1 MAKFIY
7 RMQNI
12 LNLQTKLENE
22 AKIQLTMANNALRVE
37 QEKLEKIYR
46 DIEGYEDRIRSFN
59 GGVLDVQ
66 ELKRC
71 NDAIAVKKIEA
82 KEQKGRFIYLF
93 SDDGFNYYLDSVSS
107 CRTTPPSGSAKL
119 LEVWIKLLPLGLAP
133 ETEVVIDQTYYL
145 QHYMLW
151 PDREQIM
158 FLAELEVEGRPD
170 NNIKERP
177 FDGRNWEKLVPG
189 SLEDNIYRECMKYR
203 SSLKKRGPQKK
214 TTSKIGD
221 VLEDTFHI
229 SL

>member
-1 MAKFIY
+1 MK
-7 RMQNI
+7 R
-12 LNLQTKLENE
+12 
-22 AKIQLTMANNALRVE
+22 KI
-37 QEKLEKIYR
+37 
-46 DIEGYEDRIRSFN
+46 
-59 GGVLDVQ
+59 
-66 ELKRC
+66 
-71 NDAIAVKKIEA
+71 AIALSAVLLGSFAAGELPGSDFPIDKANRITLVDNPLMPAVAAAADNDED

-133 ETEVVIDQTYYL
+133 ETEVVIDQTYFL

-158 FLAELEVEGRPD
+158 FLSELEVEGRPD
-170 NNIKERP
+170 NYIKERP

-203 SSLKKRGPQKK
+203 SSLKKRGPQTK

>member
-1 MAKFIY
+1 MK
-7 RMQNI
+7 R
-12 LNLQTKLENE
+12 
-22 AKIQLTMANNALRVE
+22 KI
-37 QEKLEKIYR
+37 
-46 DIEGYEDRIRSFN
+46 
-59 GGVLDVQ
+59 
-66 ELKRC
+66 
-71 NDAIAVKKIEA
+71 AIALSAMLLGSFAAGELPGSDFSIGKANRITLVDNPLVPAVAAAADNDED

-93 SDDGFNYYLDSVSS
+93 SDDGFNYYLDSFSS

-119 LEVWIKLLPLGLAP
+119 LEVWIKLLPLGLSP
-133 ETEVVIDQTYYL
+133 ETEVVTGQTYFL

-158 FLAELEVEGRPD
+158 FLSELEVEGRPD

-203 SSLKKRGPQKK
+203 SSLKKRGPKK
-214 TTSKIGD
+214 KATSAIGD
-221 VLEDTFHI
+221 VLEDTFRI

>member
-1 MAKFIY
+1 MK
-7 RMQNI
+7 R
-12 LNLQTKLENE
+12 
-22 AKIQLTMANNALRVE
+22 KI
-37 QEKLEKIYR
+37 
-46 DIEGYEDRIRSFN
+46 
-59 GGVLDVQ
+59 
-66 ELKRC
+66 
-71 NDAIAVKKIEA
+71 AIALSAMLLGSFAAGELPGSDFSIGKANRITLVDNPLVPAVAAAADNDED

-93 SDDGFNYYLDSVSS
+93 SDDGFNYYLDSFSS

-133 ETEVVIDQTYYL
+133 ETEVVTGQTYFL

-158 FLAELEVEGRPD
+158 FLSELEVEGRPD

-203 SSLKKRGPQKK
+203 SSLKKRGPKK
-214 TTSKIGD
+214 KATSAIGD
-221 VLEDTFHI
+221 VLEDTFRI

>member
-1 MAKFIY
+1 MK
-7 RMQNI
+7 R
-12 LNLQTKLENE
+12 
-22 AKIQLTMANNALRVE
+22 KI
-37 QEKLEKIYR
+37 
-46 DIEGYEDRIRSFN
+46 
-59 GGVLDVQ
+59 
-66 ELKRC
+66 
-71 NDAIAVKKIEA
+71 AIALSAVLLGSFAAVELPGSDFPIDKANRITLVDNPLMPAVAAAADNDED

-133 ETEVVIDQTYYL
+133 ETEVVIDQTYFL

-158 FLAELEVEGRPD
+158 FLSELEVEGRPD
-170 NNIKERP
+170 NYIKERP

>member
-1 MAKFIY
+1 MK
-7 RMQNI
+7 R
-12 LNLQTKLENE
+12 
-22 AKIQLTMANNALRVE
+22 KI
-37 QEKLEKIYR
+37 
-46 DIEGYEDRIRSFN
+46 
-59 GGVLDVQ
+59 
-66 ELKRC
+66 
-71 NDAIAVKKIEA
+71 AIALSAMLLGSFAAGELPGSDFPIGKANRITLVDNPLMPAVAAAADNDEDM
-82 KEQKGRFIYLF
+82 EQKSRFIYLF

-133 ETEVVIDQTYYL
+133 ETEVVIDQTYFL

-158 FLAELEVEGRPD
+158 FLSELEVEGRPD
-170 NNIKERP
+170 NYIKERP